1 MSHQDRRFGPASLA
15 VSLGALAKPAIL
27 SVALLALVAGC
38 QSGASDDAKS
48 SGSETAQAVSAQATA
63 PINHAPLQLLGRT
76 DLPDYT
82 GDFDHFAADVAG
94 NRLFLAGEDGGT
106 LEVFALDSGEHL
118 KTVGGFETPH
128 AIVLLPQQH
137 RLVVSD
143 SGDSMTKLL
152 DAGSYDVVGK
162 IDLLPGADVLR
173 HDPSTNRLW
182 AVTGGKN
189 AAKKLPDITVS
200 EVDAATFKPLG
211 DIKFDTDFVEG
222 IAFEQNGNRAFINVA
237 GKSEVAVVDKA
248 TRAVTATWPIK
259 EGRNNAPIALDEP
272 GHRLFVV
279 TRKPFKLVVLDT
291 DTGDSVAS
299 FDAPQ
304 RTNDISWDAANRRL
318 YLSGDDNIAVFE
330 QHDVDHYSQIAL
342 VPSAKGAKTSLL
354 VPDNNTLYVA
364 VSPGEEGKGGAVLRY
379 RVVANAG
386 GARAKR

>member
-1 MSHQDRRFGPASLA
+1 MSQRDRRFGPACLA
-15 VSLGALAKPAIL
+15 ASLGALAKPAAL
-27 SVALLALVAGC
+27 SLALLALVVGCRSGVPGDAGSAGP
-38 QSGASDDAKS
+38 QAAQ
-48 SGSETAQAVSAQATA
+48 TASAQDSTPAGQ
-63 PINHAPLQLLGRT
+63 APLTLLGRT

-82 GDFDHFAADVAG
+82 GDFDHFAADVGG

-106 LEVFALDSGEHL
+106 LEVFALDTGEHL
-118 KTVGGFETPH
+118 KTVEGFETPH
-128 AIVLLPQQH
+128 AIVLLPEQN

-152 DAGSYDVVGK
+152 DAGSYEVVGK
-162 IDLLPGADVLR
+162 IYLLPGADVLR

-189 AAKKLPDITVS
+189 AAKKLPDSTVS
-200 EVDAATFKPLG
+200 EIDAATFKPLG

-248 TRAVTATWPIK
+248 TRTVAATWPVK
-259 EGRNNAPIALDEP
+259 EGQNNAPIALDEP

-279 TRKPFKLVVLDT
+279 TRKPFKLVVLNT

-304 RTNDISWDAANRRL
+304 RTNDIAWDAANRRL
-318 YLSGDDNIAVFE
+318 YLTGDDHIAAFE
-330 QHDVDHYSQIAL
+330 QHDADHYSQIAL

-364 VSPGEEGKGGAVLRY
+364 VSPGENGKGGAVLRY
-379 RVVANAG
+379 QVAANAQ
-386 GARAKR
+386 GAATKP

>member
-1 MSHQDRRFGPASLA
+1 MFHPDHRSASASVTARL
-15 VSLGALAKPAIL
+15 SGFAKTVLLPL
-27 SVALLALVAGC
+27 ALLALAAGC
-38 QSGASDDAKS
+38 SKPGAQNEAKS
-48 SGSETAQAVSAQATA
+48 TGPEAPQTASVQDS
-63 PINHAPLQLLGRT
+63 APLKLLGRT

-82 GDFDHFAADVAG
+82 GDFDHFAADVDG

-128 AIVLLPQQH
+128 AIVLLPEQH

-152 DAGSYDVVGK
+152 DAGSYDAVGK

-200 EVDAATFKPLG
+200 EIDAATFKPLG

-237 GKSEVAVVDKA
+237 GKSEVAVVDKT
-248 TRAVTATWPIK
+248 TRTVTATWPVK
-259 EGRNNAPIALDEP
+259 EGQNNAPIALDEP

-279 TRKPFKLVVLDT
+279 TRKPFKLVVLNT

-304 RTNDISWDAANRRL
+304 RTNDITWDAANRRL
-318 YLSGDDNIAVFE
+318 YLTGDDNIAVFE

-354 VPDNNTLYVA
+354 VPGNNTLYVA

-379 RVVANAG
+379 QVVANTQ
-386 GARAKR
+386 GATAKP